1 MKILMLLFWAL
12 LLSVWHPVQHNTLI
26 DWKADYKLNWGDF
39 KARPDAN
46 SPNAALTSTAIKFDF
61 SYNDGNLK
69 FHTRCQFDKSISWG
83 RVKND
88 YILSHE
94 QGHFDITEIH
104 ARKLNKALKEYTV
117 DNANNVSR
125 DLNKIYEKTMRELHN
140 MQTAYDAA
148 TDFSINHD
156 KQNEW
161 LKKISDEL
169 KELKNFEN
177 YN

>member
-1 MKILMLLFWAL
+1 MKLLMHVSLVLLPA
-12 LLSVWHPVQHNTLI
+12 VWHPVQNRTLI
-26 DWKADYKLNWGDF
+26 DWKADYKLVWNDF

-61 SYNDGNLK
+61 SFNDGNLK
-69 FHTRCQFDKSISWG
+69 YHIHCQFDKSISWG

-94 QGHFDITEIH
+94 QGHFDIAEIH
-104 ARKLNKALKEYTV
+104 ARKLSKALREYSV
-117 DNANNVSR
+117 GNSNNLSK
-125 DLNKIYEKTMRELHN
+125 DLNKIYQKTMQELHA

-148 TDFSINHD
+148 TNFSINHE
-156 KQNEW
+156 KQEEW

-169 KELKNFEN
+169 KELKDYAS